1 MRYNE
6 LWRAIA
12 GIYGEHE
19 AKAMVRTLL
28 NDFFGFTLTD
38 IVCGAVDS
46 LSEADANRLY
56 TAVGRLAEGEP
67 VQYVS
72 GTAMFCDRKFCVK
85 PGVLI
90 PRPETEQLCHTAIQK
105 SEPLPHPR
113 ILDIGTGS
121 GCIACTVALA
131 LPQATVE
138 AWDVSSEALAI
149 AAENADRLGAGVTFR
164 NQDALAATQNDGRRW
179 DVIVSNPPYICNK
192 EKCDMEANVLDHE
205 PSLAL
210 FVPDDDPLLFYRA
223 IAGYAMASLE
233 RGGSLCFEINSLY
246 ARETEEMLRGIGFA
260 DVETMTD
267 IFGKER
273 NTICRKL

>member
-1 MRYNE
+1 MGYNE
-6 LWRAIA
+6 LWRSVA

-19 AKAMVRTLL
+19 AKAIVRTVL

-46 LSEADANRLY
+46 LSAADHDRLHS
-56 TAVGRLAEGEP
+56 AVGRIANGEP
-67 VQYVS
+67 VQYVT
-72 GTAMFCDRKFCVK
+72 GAAMFCDRRFGVRH
-85 PGVLI
+85 GVLI
-90 PRPETEQLCHTAIQK
+90 PRPETEQLCQTAIQK

-164 NQDALAATQNDGRRW
+164 KQDALAPPHDDRRW

-192 EKCDMEANVLDHE
+192 EKSDMEANVLDHE

-223 IAGYAMASLE
+223 IAGYAITSLE
-233 RGGSLCFEINSLY
+233 SGGSLCFEINSLY

-273 NTICRKL
+273 NTICRKR